1 MTTTSIFL
9 RSKWGRR
16 IAAITLVAAMMSTA
30 FFGLRTYGSFVL
42 LRSAYAAGA
51 PMTSSIRAWMTLGYV
66 ATTYRTSNA
75 ALIERLGL
83 PPETDSNASLKSI
96 AERAGVSPSV
106 YAQRAQRAIADLAPG
121 APSDIKNGNSGWF
134 TTINDEVLTALLV
147 YGYPVLGLI
156 LFLGAIGLPLP
167 DGVATTVAGSLASQG
182 RLDWIWAAAITVVA
196 SVLGDAA
203 GYGLGRS
210 LSGKI
215 LERYGR
221 WIGYSLSRR
230 TRVQL
235 LFDRW
240 GSLTVF
246 ITRTFMSYL
255 SSVASLLAGI
265 TRFRLPKFLAVALG
279 GRLIWTAAYM
289 GLGYGIGSDW
299 QAATGFLTNL
309 SVLVL
314 SLVALLVAGAAASGN
329 LSNGEIRS
337 S

>member
-1 MTTTSIFL
+1 M
-9 RSKWGRR
+9 
-16 IAAITLVAAMMSTA
+16 
-30 FFGLRTYGSFVL
+30 L

-51 PMTSSIRAWMTLGYV
+51 PMTSSIRAWMTVQYV

-83 PPETDSNASLKSI
+83 APETDPNASLRSLGGQ
-96 AERAGVSPSV
+96 AGVSPSV
-106 YAQRAQRAIADLAPG
+106 YAQRVQRAIADLVPG
-121 APSDIKNGNSGWF
+121 TPSDPKNGSSSWLGA
-134 TTINDEVLTALLV
+134 ISDEVLTALLV

-156 LFLGAIGLPLP
+156 LFLGALGLPLP

-182 RLDWIWAAAITVVA
+182 RLDWNWAAAITVVA

-203 GYGLGRS
+203 GYGLGRT

-230 TRVQL
+230 TRVQA

-265 TRFRLPKFLAVALG
+265 TRFCLPKFLVVALV

-299 QAATGFLTNL
+299 QAATGFLTNV
-309 SVLVL
+309 SVLIL
-314 SLVALLVAGAAASGN
+314 SLVVLLAAGVVASRRFRQSA
-329 LSNGEIRS
+329 
-337 S
+337 

>member
-1 MTTTSIFL
+1 M
-9 RSKWGRR
+9 
-16 IAAITLVAAMMSTA
+16 
-30 FFGLRTYGSFVL
+30 
-42 LRSAYAAGA
+42 
-51 PMTSSIRAWMTLGYV
+51 
-66 ATTYRTSNA
+66 
-75 ALIERLGL
+75 
-83 PPETDSNASLKSI
+83 
-96 AERAGVSPSV
+96 
-106 YAQRAQRAIADLAPG
+106 
-121 APSDIKNGNSGWF
+121 
-134 TTINDEVLTALLV
+134 
-147 YGYPVLGLI
+147 
-156 LFLGAIGLPLP
+156 
-167 DGVATTVAGSLASQG
+167 
-182 RLDWIWAAAITVVA
+182 VA

-210 LSGKI
+210 LSGKV

-221 WIGYSLSRR
+221 WIGYTLSRR
-230 TRVQL
+230 TRVQS

-265 TRFRLPKFLAVALG
+265 TRFRLPKFLAVALI
-279 GRLIWTAAYM
+279 GRLIWTAAYL

-314 SLVALLVAGAAASGN
+314 SLVALLAAGAVVSGN